1 MDQKLFE
8 GRRLM
13 LSEKVLFALN
23 NVDDSF
29 LEEANELL
37 ERSAPT
43 QHALNKRTL
52 RVILIAAV
60 LAALLAA
67 CGIGYSIHQRRQQE
81 LRENLKLEENHVAGY
96 QEFEENPIMEG
107 TVTALEGKEPSVQM
121 ISTFRNGRFAD
132 VYFSISPI
140 TREEAWDAIGW
151 EHKNAIYVIASNS
164 RELDDAYRKIGKGTE
179 KDLYGR
185 YPVLPPIQEDEY
197 LRTHETRE
205 ELLEKYYDADT
216 QSLMLKTAFLIS
228 SDPIDWNK
236 PVYMNVKII
245 ELASLAMSMDETIEE
260 YWARYD
266 PVCVRDYGTI
276 PVVISDTEYVAADF
290 REKDIL
296 VPAPSSDK
304 VLQVLGVKIYA
315 SEMEWQVTHE
325 NVDLIFNLPRD
336 DDEAFRSG
344 YELLLEWLAVYNQVL
359 DGSALIMEDGT
370 RVKLSPSESTPYEN
384 GIVTLYSNLGSTIDL
399 RKIDGVSI
407 LGQKVEITNPFKDL
421 G

>member
-1 MDQKLFE
+1 
-8 GRRLM
+8 M

-23 NVDDSF
+23 NVNDAF
-29 LEEANELL
+29 LEETRELMD
-37 ERSAPT
+37 RSAVSQKP
-43 QHALNKRTL
+43 AKSRIVRT
-52 RVILIAAV
+52 ILIAAV
-60 LAALLAA
+60 LAALMAA
-67 CGIGYSIHQRRQQE
+67 TAYAIVSIHQKRQQE
-81 LRENLKLEENHVAGY
+81 LRASLKIEENQVAGY
-96 QEFEENPIMEG
+96 QEFEEISRPEG
-107 TVTALEGKEPSVQM
+107 TAAEPNEKDASVQL
-121 ISTFRNGRFAD
+121 ISSFRNGRFAD

-151 EHKNAIYVIASNS
+151 EQKNAIYVIASNS
-164 RELDDAYRKIGKGTE
+164 SQLDDAYREIEKTE

-216 QSLMLKTAFLIS
+216 QSLMLKTAFLLS
-228 SDPIDWNK
+228 SDTIDWNK

-336 DDEAFRSG
+336 DDELFHRG
-344 YELLLEWLAVYNQVL
+344 YEQLLEWLAVYDQVL

-370 RVKLSPSESTPYEN
+370 QIKLSPSESTPYEN
-384 GIVTLYSNLGSTIDL
+384 GVVTLYSHLDSTIDL
-399 RKIDGVSI
+399 RKVKAIRIIDQEVSI
-407 LGQKVEITNPFKDL
+407 PNPYI
-421 G
+421 

>member
-1 MDQKLFE
+1 
-8 GRRLM
+8 M

-23 NVDDSF
+23 NTDDSF
-29 LEEANELL
+29 LEETRELL
-37 ERSAPT
+37 GRSAVSQKP
-43 QHALNKRTL
+43 AKRRIVRT
-52 RVILIAAV
+52 ILIAAV
-60 LAALLAA
+60 LAALMAA
-67 CGIGYSIHQRRQQE
+67 TAYAIVSIHQKRQQE
-81 LRENLKLEENHVAGY
+81 LRENLKIEENHVAGY
-96 QEFEENPIMEG
+96 QEFEEISRPEG
-107 TVTALEGKEPSVQM
+107 TAAEPNEKDASVQL
-121 ISTFRNGRFAD
+121 ISSFRNGRFAD

-151 EHKNAIYVIASNS
+151 EQKNAIYVIASNS

-336 DDEAFRSG
+336 DDEAFRRG
-344 YELLLEWLAVYNQVL
+344 YEQLLEWLAVYDQVL

-370 RVKLSPSESTPYEN
+370 QIKLSPSESTPYEN
-384 GIVTLYSNLGSTIDL
+384 GVVTLYSHLDPTIDL
-399 RKIDGVSI
+399 RKVAAISI
-407 LGQKVEITNPFKDL
+407 MGQEVEITNPL
-421 G
+421 REAGQIVE

>member
-1 MDQKLFE
+1 
-8 GRRLM
+8 M
-13 LSEKVLFALN
+13 LSEKIVFALN
-23 NVDDSF
+23 NVDDSY
-29 LEEANELL
+29 LEEAEDLL
-37 ERSAPT
+37 DNPAAT
-43 QHALNKRTL
+43 QHTINKRTIQ
-52 RVILIAAV
+52 VILIAAA
-60 LAALLAA
+60 LALLLAA
-67 CGIGYSIHQRRQQE
+67 CALGYTIDQRRQQE
-81 LRENLKLEENHVAGY
+81 LRESLKIEENHVAGY
-96 QEFEENPIMEG
+96 QEFEETSAAAE
-107 TVTALEGKEPSVQM
+107 TSADSQEKAPSVQL
-121 ISTFRNGRFAD
+121 ISTFRNGEFVD

-151 EHKNAIYVIASNS
+151 EQKNAIYVIASNS

-179 KDLYGR
+179 KGLYGR
-185 YPVLPPIQEDEY
+185 YPILPPIQEDEY

-216 QSLMLKTAFLIS
+216 QSLMLKTAFLL
-228 SDPIDWNK
+228 SDEAVDWSK

-296 VPAPSSDK
+296 VPAPSRDK

-325 NVDLIFNLPRD
+325 DVDLIFNLPRD
-336 DDEAFRSG
+336 DDEAFRKG
-344 YELLLEWLAVYNQVL
+344 YELLLEWLTIYDQVL
-359 DGSALIMEDGT
+359 DGSILIMEDGT
-370 RVKLSPSESTPYEN
+370 QVKLSPSESTPYEN
-384 GIVTLYSNLGSTIDL
+384 GVVTLYSHLASTIDL
-399 RKIDGVSI
+399 RKVVAISV
-407 LGQKVEITNPFKDL
+407 LGQEIAITNPFR
-421 G
+421 

>member
-1 MDQKLFE
+1 
-8 GRRLM
+8 M
-13 LSEKVLFALN
+13 LSEKIVFALN
-23 NVDDSF
+23 NVDDSY
-29 LEEANELL
+29 LEEAEDLL
-37 ERSAPT
+37 DNPAAT
-43 QHALNKRTL
+43 QHTINKRTIQ
-52 RVILIAAV
+52 VILIAAA
-60 LAALLAA
+60 LALLLAA
-67 CGIGYSIHQRRQQE
+67 CALGYTIHQRRQQE
-81 LRENLKLEENHVAGY
+81 LRESLKIEENHVAGY
-96 QEFEENPIMEG
+96 QEFEETSAAAE
-107 TVTALEGKEPSVQM
+107 TSADSQEKAPSVQL
-121 ISTFRNGRFAD
+121 ISTFRNGEFVD

-151 EHKNAIYVIASNS
+151 EQKNAIYVIASNF

-179 KDLYGR
+179 KGLYGR
-185 YPVLPPIQEDEY
+185 YPILPPIQEDEY

-216 QSLMLKTAFLIS
+216 QSLMLKTGFLL
-228 SDPIDWNK
+228 SDEAVDWSK

-315 SEMEWQVTHE
+315 SEVEWQVTHE
-325 NVDLIFNLPRD
+325 DVDLIYNLPRD
-336 DDEAFRSG
+336 DDEAFRRG
-344 YELLLEWLAVYNQVL
+344 YEQLLEWLSVYDQVL
-359 DGSALIMEDGT
+359 DSSALIMEDGT
-370 RVKLSPSESTPYEN
+370 QIKLSPSESTPYEN
-384 GIVTLYSNLGSTIDL
+384 GVVTLYSQLDSTIDL
-399 RKIDGVSI
+399 RKVKAIRIIDQEVSI
-407 LGQKVEITNPFKDL
+407 PNPYI
-421 G
+421 

>member
-23 NVDDSF
+23 NVDDLY
-29 LEEANELL
+29 LEEAEELL
-37 ERSAPT
+37 DKPIASR
-43 QHALNKRTL
+43 HAFNKRTL
-52 RVILIAAV
+52 HVLLIAAV
-60 LAALLAA
+60 LAALLTA
-67 CGIGYSIHQRRQQE
+67 CAVGYSIHQRRQQE
-81 LRENLKLEENHVAGY
+81 LRESLKIEENHVAGY
-96 QEFEENPIMEG
+96 QEFEKAPTPEET
-107 TVTALEGKEPSVQM
+107 TVESEGKTPSVQL

-151 EHKNAIYVIASNS
+151 EQKNAIYVIASNS

-179 KDLYGR
+179 KRLYGR

-216 QSLMLKTAFLIS
+216 QSLMLKTAFLLS
-228 SDPIDWNK
+228 SDTIDWNK

-266 PVCVRDYGTI
+266 PVCVGDYGTV
-276 PVVISDTEYVAADF
+276 PVTISSTEFLVADF
-290 REKDIL
+290 NGKDIL
-296 VPAPSSDK
+296 AQAPSTDK
-304 VLQVLGVKIYA
+304 VLNVLGVKIYA
-315 SEMEWQVTHE
+315 SEVEWQVTHE
-325 NVDLIFNLPRD
+325 DVDLIYNLPRD
-336 DDEAFRSG
+336 DDEAFRRG
-344 YELLLEWLAVYNQVL
+344 YEQLLEWLSVYDQVL
-359 DGSALIMEDGT
+359 DSSALIMEDGT
-370 RVKLSPSESTPYEN
+370 QIKLSPSESTPYEN
-384 GIVTLYSNLGSTIDL
+384 GVVTLYSQLDSTIDL
-399 RKIDGVSI
+399 RKVKAIRIIDQEVSI
-407 LGQKVEITNPFKDL
+407 PNPYI
-421 G
+421 

>member
-23 NVDDSF
+23 NVDDLY
-29 LEEANELL
+29 LEEAEELL
-37 ERSAPT
+37 DKPIASR
-43 QHALNKRTL
+43 HAFNKRTL
-52 RVILIAAV
+52 HVLLIAAV
-60 LAALLAA
+60 LAALLTA
-67 CGIGYSIHQRRQQE
+67 CAVGYSIHQRRQQE
-81 LRENLKLEENHVAGY
+81 LRESLKIEENHVAGY
-96 QEFEENPIMEG
+96 QEFEKAPTPEET
-107 TVTALEGKEPSVQM
+107 TVESEGKTPSVQL

-132 VYFSISPI
+132 VYFSIAPI

-151 EHKNAIYVIASNS
+151 EQKNAIYVIASNS

-179 KDLYGR
+179 KGLYGR

-216 QSLMLKTAFLIS
+216 QSLMLKTAFLLS
-228 SDPIDWNK
+228 SDTIDWNK

-276 PVVISDTEYVAADF
+276 PVVISSTEFLVADF
-290 REKDIL
+290 SGKSIL
-296 VPAPSSDK
+296 VKAPSTDK
-304 VLQVLGVKIYA
+304 VLNVLGVKIYA
-315 SEMEWQVTHE
+315 SEVEWQVTHE
-325 NVDLIFNLPRD
+325 DVDLIYNLPRD
-336 DDEAFRSG
+336 DDEAFRRG
-344 YELLLEWLAVYNQVL
+344 YEQLLEWLSVYDQVL
-359 DGSALIMEDGT
+359 DSSALIMEDGT
-370 RVKLSPSESTPYEN
+370 QIKLSPSESTPYEN
-384 GIVTLYSNLGSTIDL
+384 GIVTLYSHLGSTIDL
-399 RKIDGVSI
+399 RKVTAISI
-407 LGQKVEITNPFKDL
+407 MGQEVDITNPL
-421 G
+421 R

>member
-1 MDQKLFE
+1 
-8 GRRLM
+8 M
-13 LSEKVLFALN
+13 LSEKVIFALN
-23 NVDDSF
+23 NVEDSF
-29 LEEANELL
+29 VEETWELL
-37 ERSAPT
+37 NSSNPAQRPVKSRII
-43 QHALNKRTL
+43 RTF
-52 RVILIAAV
+52 
-60 LAALLAA
+60 LLAA
-67 CGIGYSIHQRRQQE
+67 ILLALMAATAYAIVSIHQKRQQE
-81 LRENLKLEENHVAGY
+81 LRENLQIEENHVAGY
-96 QEFEENPIMEG
+96 QEFEEVSTPEE
-107 TVTALEGKEPSVQM
+107 TATEQNEKDASVQL

-151 EHKNAIYVIASNS
+151 EQKNAIYVIASNS

-216 QSLMLKTAFLIS
+216 QSLMLKTEFLIS

-245 ELASLAMSMDETIEE
+245 ELASLASSFDEPIEE

-276 PVVISDTEYVAADF
+276 PVTISATEYLVADF
-290 REKDIL
+290 SGKDIFIK
-296 VPAPSSDK
+296 VPSTDK
-304 VLQVLGVKIYA
+304 ALHVLGVNIYA
-315 SEMEWQVTHE
+315 SEVEWQVTHE
-325 NVDLIFNLPRD
+325 GVDLIYNLPRD
-336 DDEAFRSG
+336 DDEAFRRG
-344 YELLLEWLAVYNQVL
+344 YEQLLEWLAVYDQVL

-370 RVKLSPSESTPYEN
+370 QIKLSPSESTPYEN
-384 GIVTLYSNLGSTIDL
+384 GVVTLYSQLDSTIDL
-399 RKIDGVSI
+399 RKVKAIRIIDQEVSI
-407 LGQKVEITNPFKDL
+407 PNPYI
-421 G
+421 